1 MARDGQDDA
10 GREAEVTLCAAL
22 TRLFPGSPPQLSVR
36 AATVAEVLDKLDAEW
51 PGMRDRVRDESPAI
65 RKHMN
70 VFVDGERAKL
80 TTPLRPGAKVFIIT
94 AVSGG

>member
-1 MARDGQDDA
+1 MARDGDEDK

-22 TRLFPGSPPQLSVR
+22 TRLFPGAPSRLSLR
-36 AATVAEVLDKLDAEW
+36 AATVAELLDKLDAEW

-65 RKHMN
+65 RRHMN

-80 TTPLRPGAKVFIIT
+80 HTELRPGAKVFIIT

>member
-1 MARDGQDDA
+1 MARDGDDHA
-10 GREAEVTLCAAL
+10 AAEVTLCAAL
-22 TRLFPGSPPQLSVR
+22 TRLFPGSPSQLTLR
-36 AATVAEVLDKLDAEW
+36 AATVAELLDRLDAEW

-70 VFVDGERAKL
+70 VFVDGERARL
-80 TTPLRPGAKVFIIT
+80 TTALRPGAKVFIIT